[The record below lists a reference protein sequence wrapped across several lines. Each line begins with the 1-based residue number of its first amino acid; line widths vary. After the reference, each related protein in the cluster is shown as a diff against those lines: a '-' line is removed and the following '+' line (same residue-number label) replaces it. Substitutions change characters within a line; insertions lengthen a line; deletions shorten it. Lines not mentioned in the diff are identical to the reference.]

1 MAAFVPVLI
10 IGGILGLVAWLAV
23 VSIRRRRVG
32 WIVVSGLLSVFIGTL
47 ALGLLRVGYGVG
59 CALGASP
66 LHGRLFGAAGC
77 SKGFFA
83 SVSSSLLATSWF
95 AASAGLVLFGVGLCV
110 YAVVYRN
117 VGKRGEGRPTCPAT
131 RR

>member
-1 MAAFVPVLI
+1 VAAFVPILI

-83 SVSSSLLATSWF
+83 SVFSSVLATSWF
-95 AASAGLVLFGVGLCV
+95 AASAGLVLFGFGLCG
-110 YAVVYRN
+110 YAVHRN
-117 VGKRGEGRPTCPAT
+117 VSNRGEGRPTRPVS